1 MPLPVRWSWAAR
13 RSWCWMLFGRWFCYE
28 AGKRVRGEAGVPAMI
43 VLENLTKSFGSR
55 LVLNGVSLEIPE
67 GQNTV
72 IIGGSGA
79 GKSVTLKLIVGLIEP
94 DAGRVLVDRE
104 DVQELDRD
112 QLRALRGRIGY
123 VFQFAALFDS
133 LTVAEN
139 IRLGLVRRGCSEELI
154 RERVAESLAV
164 VDLTGTE
171 DKLPSELS
179 GGMRKRV
186 GIARA
191 IALKPSYILYDEPTT
206 GLDPVTASVM
216 DQLIMRTRDLGVTGL
231 VVTHD
236 MRSAFTVG
244 DRIAM
249 LHQGEIRQA
258 GSVQEIQTSD
268 DPIVRQFI
276 DGRPGPT
283 LVRRSVG

>member
-1 MPLPVRWSWAAR
+1 
-13 RSWCWMLFGRWFCYE
+13 
-28 AGKRVRGEAGVPAMI
+28 MI
-43 VLENLTKSFGSR
+43 VLESLTKSFGSR
-55 LVLNGVSLEIPE
+55 VVLNGLSLEVPD

-72 IIGGSGA
+72 IIGASGA
-79 GKSVTLKLIVGLIEP
+79 GKSVTLKLIVGLLEP
-94 DAGRVLVDRE
+94 DRGRVLVDGA

-112 QLRALRGRIGY
+112 GLSALRGRIGY

-139 IRLGLVRRGCSEELI
+139 IRLGLVKRGCDEALI
-154 RERVAESLAV
+154 RERVEESLAV
-164 VDLTGTE
+164 VDLSGTE

-191 IALKPSYILYDEPTT
+191 IALKPRYILYDEPTT
-206 GLDPVTASVM
+206 GLDPITASVM

-236 MRSAFTVG
+236 MRSAFTVA
-244 DRIAM
+244 DRIAL

-258 GSVQEIQTSD
+258 GTVHEIRTSD

-276 DGRPGPT
+276 EGRPGPA
-283 LVRRSVG
+283 LVQPPPARRSVG

>member
-1 MPLPVRWSWAAR
+1 
-13 RSWCWMLFGRWFCYE
+13 
-28 AGKRVRGEAGVPAMI
+28 MI
-43 VLENLTKSFGSR
+43 VLDNLTKSFGVR
-55 LVLNGVSLEIPE
+55 TILNGVSLEVPD

-72 IIGGSGA
+72 IIGSSGA
-79 GKSVTLKLIVGLIEP
+79 GKSVTLKLIVGLLEP
-94 DAGRVLVDRE
+94 DAGRVLVDE
-104 DVQELDRD
+104 QVVQDLDRTE
-112 QLRALRGRIGY
+112 LTALRGRIGY

-133 LTVAEN
+133 MTVAEN
-139 IRLGLVRRGCSEELI
+139 IRLGLVKRGYQDGLI
-154 RERVAESLAV
+154 RERIEESLAV
-164 VDLTGTE
+164 VDLRGTE

-191 IALKPSYILYDEPTT
+191 IALKPHYILYDEPTT
-206 GLDPVTASVM
+206 GLDPVTAAVM

-244 DRIAM
+244 DRVAM
-249 LHQGEIRQA
+249 LHQGAIRQSGTVDEMQA
-258 GSVQEIQTSD
+258 SN

-276 DGRPGPT
+276 EGRPQPE
-283 LVRRSVG
+283 LVEPAVRRSAG